1 MDPAF
6 TRFRAHLEELVPFT
20 DEEFAT
26 TQRLPELIRVKK
38 GEHLFQQGEICKL
51 VAHVDKG
58 CLRYYTG
65 NADGVERILYFAMEG
80 WWIGDLQSFYSNEPS
95 ANSLQA
101 LEPCELLA
109 FNLAAFEQAKE
120 TVPAFRRFL
129 EIKWRRAYTGNQER
143 TLQAMTSTPEERY
156 EAFIKKY
163 PQALERIPL
172 YHIAA
177 YLGVTP
183 EALSRIRARR
193 VAR

>member
-1 MDPAF
+1 MEPAF
-6 TRFRAHLEELVPFT
+6 VRLRAHLEVTHPFS

-26 TQRLPELIRVKK
+26 LCALPSLLRLKK
-38 GEHLFQQGEICKL
+38 GDHLFQQGDICKY

-58 CLRYYTG
+58 CLRYYTI
-65 NADGVERILYFAMEG
+65 NAEGVERVLYFAVEG
-80 WWIGDLQSFYSNEPS
+80 WWVGDLQSFYSNEPT

-109 FNLAAFEQAKE
+109 FNLTTFEQAKRNI
-120 TVPAFRRFL
+120 PAFREFL

-143 TLQAMTSTPEERY
+143 TFQAMTSTPEERY
-156 EAFIKKY
+156 EQFVTKY
-163 PQALERIPL
+163 PSALERIPL

-177 YLGVTP
+177 YLGITP

-193 VAR
+193 VGR

>member
-1 MDPAF
+1 MDPAHA
-6 TRFRAHLEELVPFT
+6 RLRAHIEATHPIS
-20 DEEFAT
+20 DAEFDTLRA
-26 TQRLPELIRVKK
+26 LPSLMRMKK
-38 GEHLFQQGEICKL
+38 GEHLFQQGDISKY

-58 CLRYYTG
+58 CLRYYTN
-65 NADGVERILYFAMEG
+65 NADGLERILYFAVEG
-80 WWIGDLQSFYSNEPS
+80 WWVGDLESFYSNEPT

-120 TVPAFRRFL
+120 TVPSFRKFL

-143 TLQAMTSTPEERY
+143 TFQAMTSTPEERY
-156 EAFIKKY
+156 EQFVKKY
-163 PQALERIPL
+163 PTLMERIPL

-177 YLGVTP
+177 YLGITP

-193 VAR
+193 VGR

>member
-1 MDPAF
+1 MEPAF
-6 TRFRAHLEELVPFT
+6 TRLRKHLEELLPFS
-20 DEEFAT
+20 DEEFNALIALP
-26 TQRLPELIRVKK
+26 RLVRLKK
-38 GEHLFQQGEICKL
+38 NEHLFQQGGISAY

-58 CLRYYTG
+58 CLRYYTQ
-65 NADGVERILYFAMEG
+65 NAEGIERILYFAVEG
-80 WWIGDLQSFYSNEPS
+80 WWVGDLESFYSNEPS

-143 TLQAMTSTPEERY
+143 TFQALTTTPEERY
-156 EAFIKKY
+156 EQFVRKY
-163 PQALERIPL
+163 PTLMERIPL

-177 YLGVTP
+177 YLGITP

-193 VAR
+193 VGK